1 MMNLFKFYRRR
12 LSSSYVAS
20 TKLSSPSWLL
30 SRSWLFA
37 CAILLMTACSDPSS
51 DGVLTI
57 DVNRS
62 DFKVDIP
69 ATGELEAS
77 NSTTVNVPMG
87 LRGPQSLAWIMDN
100 FSSVK
105 AGDVVARMDGT
116 RESFRL
122 EMEELDYDRLG
133 LDSQIQSQKDKTIDK
148 TLNTDTKLT
157 AEEQELADRFF
168 SEDERVYTK
177 IDIIDQMRNQDYLE
191 AKMDFYGWGLDQ
203 HGSQAAAEQELI
215 KLKQQGHK
223 AKINRYS
230 SNLKQMEIVAPH
242 DGLFVAQPGWN
253 GALPVAGDMMWSGMA
268 IGLLPDTSKMQ
279 AKLYVLESEALGLA
293 VGKPVTLYLDAY
305 PELALTGE
313 LIQLDAL
320 AKAKEQD
327 SPVNYFQITVS
338 LDKTMV
344 DIMQPGRQVNAMV
357 HALDL
362 HDVITVPNQA
372 LFQKSGEYWVYLK
385 TSAGFKK
392 QNVKLGNRSL
402 NRTVITEGL
411 QQGDTIALTTPPK
424 RNRV

>member
-1 MMNLFKFYRRR
+1 MMNIFNFDECSFR
-12 LSSSYVAS
+12 LLAKPFIRTGLLAS
-20 TKLSSPSWLL
+20 TL
-30 SRSWLFA
+30 
-37 CAILLMTACSDPSS
+37 LLMTACSDSAS
-51 DGVLTI
+51 EGVLTI

-69 ATGELEAS
+69 AAGELEAS

-100 FSSVK
+100 FSTVK

-148 TLNTDTKLT
+148 TLTTDTKLT
-157 AEEQELADRFF
+157 AQEQDLAERFF

-191 AKMDFYGWGLDQ
+191 AKMDFYGWGLSQ
-203 HGSQAAAEQELI
+203 HGSQAEAEQELI

-223 AKINRYS
+223 AKINRFS
-230 SNLKQMEIVAPH
+230 NNLKQMEIVAPH

-253 GALPVAGDMMWSGMA
+253 GALPVPGDMMWSGMA

-293 VGKPVTLYLDAY
+293 IGKPVTLYLDAY
-305 PELALTGE
+305 PELALSGT
-313 LIQLDAL
+313 LTQLDAL

-327 SPVNYFQITVS
+327 SPVNYFEITVS

-344 DIMQPGRQVNAMV
+344 EIMQPGRQINAMV

-362 HDVITVPNQA
+362 EDVITVPNQA

-392 QNVKLGNRSL
+392 QNVTLGNRSL
-402 NRTVITEGL
+402 NRTVITAGL
-411 QQGDTIALTTPPK
+411 KQGDTIALTTPPK

>member
-1 MMNLFKFYRRR
+1 MRNVFNFDKCSLRIKAKPFIRTGV
-12 LSSSYVAS
+12 LAS
-20 TKLSSPSWLL
+20 T
-30 SRSWLFA
+30 LF
-37 CAILLMTACSDPSS
+37 LMTACSDPASE
-51 DGVLTI
+51 GVLTI

-69 ATGELEAS
+69 AAGELEAS

-100 FSSVK
+100 FSTVK

-133 LDSQIQSQKDKTIDK
+133 LDSQIQSQKDRTIDK
-148 TLNTDTKLT
+148 TLTTDTKLT
-157 AEEQELADRFF
+157 AQEQELAERFF

-191 AKMDFYGWGLDQ
+191 AKMDFYGWGLSQ
-203 HGSQAAAEQELI
+203 HGSQAEAEQELI

-223 AKINRYS
+223 AKINRFS

-253 GALPVAGDMMWSGMA
+253 GALPVPGDMMWSGMA

-293 VGKPVTLYLDAY
+293 IGKPVTLYLDAY
-305 PELALTGE
+305 PELALSGT
-313 LIQLDAL
+313 LTQLDAL

-327 SPVNYFQITVS
+327 SPVNYFEITVS

-344 DIMQPGRQVNAMV
+344 EIMQPGRQINAMV

-362 HDVITVPNQA
+362 EDVITVPNQA

-392 QNVKLGNRSL
+392 QSVTLGNRSL
-402 NRTVITEGL
+402 NRTVITAGL
-411 QQGDTIALTTPPK
+411 KQGDTIALTTPPK